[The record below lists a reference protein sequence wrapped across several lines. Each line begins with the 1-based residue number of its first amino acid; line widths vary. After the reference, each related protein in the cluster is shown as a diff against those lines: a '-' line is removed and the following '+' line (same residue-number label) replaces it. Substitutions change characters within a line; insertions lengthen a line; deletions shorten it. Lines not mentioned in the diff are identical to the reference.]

1 MTMKKDDDLH
11 NFSLEDFPVPSSV
24 INTPVPPSGSTMQP
38 PPIQR
43 QSTTAS
49 SGVAVDSMTTVR
61 SHIRPDLFQ
70 VDTHN
75 HDATH
80 WDLNE
85 ELEIR
90 DRVFR
95 AELKAMNKADKQRR
109 KELRRH
115 FDPVKKPSPKD
126 MYEASLLSVRDEFG
140 NRIRFGSLF
149 EGQRT
154 VVCFIRNFWC
164 SLCQDYVDSIA
175 KVKPAVLEKYGMKL
189 VIISCGSWKMIQA
202 YKRLIGEDCPYSIY
216 SDRSKHVYTALGM
229 TLRTFN
235 PGPAADKGA
244 YIKHSMTG
252 NIVQGFVSGMALPL
266 KAPGD
271 QMQIGGEFVLGPGL
285 EVKFCHRM
293 KSTRDHALIEDV
305 LASVDID
312 VAKETEALQ
321 PTPMIATPRMGAFSS
336 AGTSTRTLS
345 RVASAATTTGNG
357 ASAPNTASTTH
368 TARFPASVSDANKR
382 SPSMSTKKSPL
393 LGWAKRLTPASPKM
407 HSSKSRSSM
416 PPKDL
421 GISSASLAAMA
432 GQAAPPAT
440 SAGAAQTGPSG
451 ERKLQKRRS
460 DTAVKRRSSRV
471 AVPPTTD
478 VPGAALS
485 VPEDDKAARRASLPH
500 LIETPPPSSPL
511 SIGFLGSA
519 SPAASSTAAPAA
531 APTPSPLSLQSP
543 PSASSRTTSPV
554 PSLILPQEEHAE
566 PSHVQQLLAPL
577 ASPTSADLETSSS
590 RFSSSSEESNAGL
603 KVVGSLARNIRMHL
617 KVRSTTDD
625 AASINSRGSLR
636 PVSR

>member
-1 MTMKKDDDLH
+1 MPAQQGDETEL
-11 NFSLEDFPVPSSV
+11 
-24 INTPVPPSGSTMQP
+24 
-38 PPIQR
+38 
-43 QSTTAS
+43 
-49 SGVAVDSMTTVR
+49 VDNPYLT
-61 SHIRPDLFQ
+61 
-70 VDTHN
+70 
-75 HDATH
+75 
-80 WDLNE
+80 
-85 ELEIR
+85 
-90 DRVFR
+90 
-95 AELKAMNKADKQRR
+95 RR
-109 KELRRH
+109 
-115 FDPVKKPSPKD
+115 
-126 MYEASLLSVRDEFG
+126 
-140 NRIRFGSLF
+140 
-149 EGQRT
+149 
-154 VVCFIRNFWC
+154 C

-202 YKRLIGEDCPYSIY
+202 YKRLIGEDCPYPIY

-312 VAKETEALQ
+312 VAKEIEALQ

-345 RVASAATTTGNG
+345 RVASAATMTGNG
-357 ASAPNTASTTH
+357 SSAPNTASTTH

-382 SPSMSTKKSPL
+382 SPSMSKKQSPL
-393 LGWAKRLTPASPKM
+393 LGWAKRLAPSSPKM
-407 HSSKSRSSM
+407 HSSKLRSSM

-421 GISSASLAAMA
+421 GISSSSIAAMA

-440 SAGAAQTGPSG
+440 SADAAETRLNG

-471 AVPPTTD
+471 AVPSATD
-478 VPGAALS
+478 VPEAALPGP
-485 VPEDDKAARRASLPH
+485 VDDKAAKRASLPH
-500 LIETPPPSSPL
+500 LIETPPPASPM
-511 SIGFLGSA
+511 SVGFLGSA
-519 SPAASSTAAPAA
+519 SPAASSASTPVAA
-531 APTPSPLSLQSP
+531 AAAVPAPSPLSLQSP
-543 PSASSRTTSPV
+543 PPASSRSVSPV
-554 PSLILPQEEHAE
+554 PSLVLPQEEHTK

-590 RFSSSSEESNAGL
+590 RFSSSSEESNTGL
-603 KVVGSLARNIRMHL
+603 KVVSSLTRNIRMHL
-617 KVRSTTDD
+617 KVRSAADD

-636 PVSR
+636 PVSK